1 MVSPRLKPNLDRILF
16 KEIPVLCRV
25 KFKCVSSRTFKA
37 HLALLGANFI
47 YGVNHII
54 AKGIMPHKI
63 GATGFVFVRI
73 LGAGLMFWIIKLFI
87 KEKVAKSDFVR
98 LLICALLGVAG
109 NQMFFLHGL
118 NLTSPVDASIIITA
132 VPVLVLVYSFFLLKE
147 KITPNKIVGVTLGGL
162 GAILLITSG
171 SSVTGTSS
179 FLGNL
184 LIFLNACTY
193 GLYLVL
199 VKPLMRKYNTITV
212 VSWIFLFGFIFIFPF
227 GIQEVLHTNFEAF
240 TLHTYLTVAFVVLGT
255 TFLTYLFNIYAL
267 KNVSPSVNGSYIYLQ
282 PTISF
287 LMVALYAYVLG
298 QDQYKEDINWIKIGS
313 CLLVFLG
320 VFLVSKRSKKA

>member
-1 MVSPRLKPNLDRILF
+1 
-16 KEIPVLCRV
+16 
-25 KFKCVSSRTFKA
+25 
-37 HLALLGANFI
+37 
-47 YGVNHII
+47 
-54 AKGIMPHKI
+54 MPHKI

-73 LGAGLMFWIIKLFI
+73 LGAGLLFWMIKLFI
-87 KEKVAKSDFVR
+87 KEKVAKSDYVR
-98 LLICALLGVAG
+98 LIVCAILGVAG
-109 NQMFFLHGL
+109 NQMLFLHGL
-118 NLTSPVDASIIITA
+118 NLTSPIDASIIITA
-132 VPVLVLVYSFFLLKE
+132 VPVLVLVFSFFLLKE
-147 KITPNKIVGVTLGGL
+147 KITPNKIAGVTLGGL
-162 GAILLITSG
+162 GAVLLITYGNSA
-171 SSVTGTSS
+171 TGTSS

-184 LIFLNACTY
+184 FIFLNACTY

-227 GIQEVLHTNFEAF
+227 GIHEVLHTDFEAF

-287 LMVALYAYVLG
+287 LMVVLYAYSLG
-298 QDQYKEDINWIKIGS
+298 QDQYKEDISWIKIGS

-320 VFLVSKRSKKA
+320 VFLVSRQKKGA